1 MDYAQQQRNPAK
13 HLIALTLVL
22 LLHALVVYAVV
33 NGLAKKVVD
42 AIKKPIE
49 AKVVEEHKPPPP
61 PETPPPP
68 PPKLVVPPPPFIPP
82 PEIQIAVPVQTQ
94 TITQVTTK
102 QPPPAPPPPV
112 ARPAPR
118 PATPASLDR
127 GSCTSGPDPQY
138 PMASRRNQEAGTL
151 VLSIEI
157 DVNGNPGKVEVTR
170 SSGHPRLDESAK
182 SWVGTC
188 KFKPQTVDGRP
199 VAGKATQAYT
209 FNLRD

>member
-13 HLIALTLVL
+13 HLIALTLVV

-102 QPPPAPPPPV
+102 QPPPAPPPPE

-118 PATPASLDR
+118 PSTPGNLDR
-127 GSCTSGPDPQY
+127 GSCGSPEPAY
-138 PMASRRNQEAGTL
+138 PMASRRNQEAGTV
-151 VLSIEI
+151 VLSIEV
-157 DVNGNPGKVEVTR
+157 DVNGNPGAINVAR
-170 SSGHPRLDESAK
+170 SSGHPRLDEAAK
-182 SWVGTC
+182 SWVSTC
-188 KFKPQTVDGRP
+188 KIHPPTVDGKA
-199 VAGKATQAYT
+199 VAGRMQQAYT